1 MAQGI
6 PTGQVRLI
14 NQDAKFDHT
23 LLLADT
29 PPKITGGG
37 ELWDIVDR
45 PRQVSMT
52 VYKGRAPF
60 QVELAVM
67 LDGLAPLVEQGG
79 YSQEPVIRDLLAAMT
94 GDDEQEPS
102 TWEIQGVPEVNDIPE
117 WVLQN
122 AEPGDHVIRR
132 RTDFSRTRQDYTLT
146 FVEYT
151 PPTYVQIRAKA
162 RQGAKSKTILYA
174 VKKGDTPASIARKR
188 RCKWTDL
195 RTLNQSVV
203 KRANQNLKDGT
214 RIRVP
219 VLKAST
225 KRPRKTIRTPA
236 RS

>member
-14 NQDAKFDHT
+14 NQDAKFDQT

-29 PPKITGGG
+29 PPKVTGGSD
-37 ELWDIVDR
+37 LWEIVDR

-60 QVELAVM
+60 QVELAV
-67 LDGLAPLVEQGG
+67 LLNGLNPLVEQGG
-79 YSQEPVIRDLLAAMT
+79 YSQEPVIRGLLAAMT
-94 GDDEQEPS
+94 GDDESEPS

-117 WVLQN
+117 WVLQT

-132 RTDFSRTRQDYTLT
+132 RTDFSRTRQDYVLT
-146 FVEYT
+146 FLEYT

-162 RQGAKSKTILYA
+162 RQGAKGKTTLYV
-174 VKKGDTPASIARKR
+174 VKRGDTPASVARKR

-195 RTLNQSVV
+195 RTLNQSVIT
-203 KRANQNLKDGT
+203 RANQNLRDGS

-219 VLKAST
+219 VLNQSK
-225 KRPRKTIRTPA
+225 KRPRKTIRTPI